1 MQPWSFNQ
9 PVLLNK
15 SRHNRSVLVW
25 TIVGATAFAGV
36 WAFLAPLPETVAL
49 QGKLQPAQP
58 VQDIESALDG
68 LVAECP

>member
-25 TIVGATAFAGV
+25 TIVGATTFAG
-36 WAFLAPLPETVAL
+36 A
-49 QGKLQPAQP
+49 
-58 VQDIESALDG
+58 
-68 LVAECP
+68 